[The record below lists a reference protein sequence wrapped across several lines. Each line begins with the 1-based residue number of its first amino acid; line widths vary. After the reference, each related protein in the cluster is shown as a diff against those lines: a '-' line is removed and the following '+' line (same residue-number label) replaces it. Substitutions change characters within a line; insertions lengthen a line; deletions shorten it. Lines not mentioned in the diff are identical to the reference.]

1 MNRRTCD
8 LAADLR
14 GQFDALHREFARV
27 RNLAIAAAGLTVAQA
42 AIFGALA
49 LGAGG

>member
-27 RNLAIAAAGLTVAQA
+27 RNLAIAAGLTVAQA

-49 LGAGG
+49 LGVGG